1 MNIYCILWLIEL
13 VFVVC
18 RLFLVGSTC
27 SRFGNSTFC
36 CVHYASCTMVTKD
49 EIVFVESVG
58 GVDGP
63 PTFENV
69 TTNSSHTKNVH
80 IKLGNS
86 LENEISQFTTT

>member
-1 MNIYCILWLIEL
+1 
-13 VFVVC
+13 
-18 RLFLVGSTC
+18 
-27 SRFGNSTFC
+27 
-36 CVHYASCTMVTKD
+36 MVTKD